1 MTDPLTTPT
10 PQNSEA
16 DGASPF
22 AGYSPPD
29 EERPLAGY
37 FALTTAFGVSFSV
50 ALWAA
55 YRRRGGLPER
65 PGPWDLITAG
75 AATYKL
81 TRLAAKAKVTGFVR
95 APFVRFEEEAG
106 RGEVSETPRGSGLR
120 YAIGELL
127 VCPHCLGQ
135 WVAGTIVVGY
145 VAAPRLTRLLTFL
158 YSALALSDFAQIAYR
173 AADDALDAQQPD
185 PDADAA

>member
-1 MTDPLTTPT
+1 MSDPQTTPT
-10 PQNSEA
+10 PQNAET

-22 AGYSPPD
+22 SGYSSPA
-29 EERPLAGY
+29 EERPLKGY
-37 FALTTAFGVSFSV
+37 FALTTLFGATFS
-50 ALWAA
+50 ASLWAA
-55 YRRRGGLPER
+55 YRKQGRLPER
-65 PGPWDLITAG
+65 PGAWDVVTAG

-120 YAIGELL
+120 YAVGELL
-127 VCPHCLGQ
+127 VCPHCLAQ
-135 WVAGTIVVGY
+135 WVAGAIAVGY

-158 YSALALSDFAQIAYR
+158 YTVVAVSDFAQIAYR
-173 AADDALDAQQPD
+173 AADDAADAQ
-185 PDADAA
+185 